1 MNLKRKYLIMAA
13 VLALAVSIA
22 SMPLYSTAAK
32 TSRRGINEETT
43 TINLGSGT
51 VLSWGV
57 PNTQPTPPESD
68 MKFKNKGMVNG
79 IQTTTDGRAS
89 CRERV

>member
-32 TSRRGINEETT
+32 TSRRGIDNNQ
-43 TINLGSGT
+43 I
-51 VLSWGV
+51 
-57 PNTQPTPPESD
+57 
-68 MKFKNKGMVNG
+68 
-79 IQTTTDGRAS
+79 GRAS